1 MPRMSSTNFSTVT
14 AAVGIVGAGP
24 VGLCLANLLADA
36 KIPTLLLEAEPSIN
50 LDLRASTFHPP
61 TLDMLE
67 TIGVTPRLL
76 DQGLVCPSWQIRHH
90 PSGERAVFD
99 MSVLEHDTK
108 HPYRL
113 QCEQWKL
120 SQALLDRLRAQT
132 DVDIR
137 FGTRFLRLDQ
147 REDGVAAEIETEAGR
162 ETLRVAYLIGCDGA
176 RSTVREAVGL
186 DFSGVTYPETT
197 ILATTLFPFE
207 DHLEGLSNVTYCW
220 KADGNFS
227 LLKVPGRWR
236 VSIYPREDLSI
247 EAQMTPDAIEASLQD
262 VVPRAERYEVL
273 EQRPYRVHMRIV
285 PDYRVGRVLLA
296 GDAAHVNSPSGGMGL
311 NGGLHDVFELA
322 DALASILRG
331 GGNAD
336 LLDRYTR
343 RRRVVAQEEILA
355 QADRNRARM
364 REKDP
369 ERRRAMLQELQQICA
384 DRDRLR
390 AYLRRSSMFEGLARA
405 AAIA

>member
-1 MPRMSSTNFSTVT
+1 MPRMSSTNFSATT
-14 AAVGIVGAGP
+14 AEIGIVGAGP

-36 KIPTLLLEAEPSIN
+36 KIPTVLLEAEPSIN

-61 TLDMLE
+61 TLNMLE

-76 DQGLVCPSWQIRHH
+76 ERGLVCPSWQIRRH

-120 SQALLDRLRAQT
+120 SEALLDRLRVHT

-137 FGTRFLRLDQ
+137 FGTRFIRLDQ
-147 REDGVAAEIETEAGR
+147 REDYVAAEIETTAGR

-176 RSTVREAVGL
+176 RSAVREAVGL

-262 VVPRAERYEVL
+262 VVPRAEPYEVL

-322 DALASILRG
+322 DTLASIVRG
-331 GGNAD
+331 GGTD

-343 RRRVVAQEEILA
+343 RRRIVAQEEILA

-364 REKDP
+364 RERDP